1 MRGRIVSVAVAASAS
16 PVSLAEMKEH
26 LRVTHT
32 MEDRQIQGLID
43 AAVASVS
50 GELGRAIAPQT
61 MREALQYP
69 TRDTYLSVPPAQ
81 ALVSVDYYDAA
92 NVLQSAD
99 LGDFEFYASE
109 DWAFVRSDAWPATY
123 DRPDAVILQ
132 YDVGSDDTPPGII
145 HALKMMV
152 GHWYENREA
161 TSESAVKEIPRALE
175 YLLGLHRTG
184 WYG

>member
-1 MRGRIVSVAVAASAS
+1 MRGRIVSVAVAPSVS
-16 PVSLAEMKEH
+16 PVSLAEMNEH
-26 LRVTHT
+26 LRFTGS
-32 MEDRQIQGLID
+32 MEDRVIQGLID
-43 AAVASVS
+43 AAAASVS

-92 NVLQSAD
+92 NVLQAAD

-132 YDVGSDDTPPGII
+132 YDVGSDDMPPDII
-145 HALKMMV
+145 QALKLIV
-152 GHWYENREA
+152 AHWFQNREA
-161 TSESAVKEIPRALE
+161 TSENAVKEIPRGASDII
-175 YLLGLHRTG
+175 GLHRVG